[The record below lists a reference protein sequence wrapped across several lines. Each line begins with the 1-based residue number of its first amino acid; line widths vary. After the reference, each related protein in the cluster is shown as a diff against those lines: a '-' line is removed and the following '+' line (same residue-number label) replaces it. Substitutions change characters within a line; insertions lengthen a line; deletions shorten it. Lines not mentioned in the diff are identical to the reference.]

1 LDLKWTERYSD
12 PGRLRQ
18 EVRAMVDAF
27 VEALLGAI
35 PAPEIAGIY
44 FKGSAQKG
52 WDSPVDYVPELS
64 DVDVNLLFRDSSG
77 AERWLGTVESALD
90 VQRRMEEAY
99 RRRIPAPLHIPR
111 PQLVVLNKLREEPNY
126 CPSPKE
132 IVTTLYGEDYRDE
145 PRHDDR
151 RLREIDRADLLSHLP
166 FLETFPLHVVD
177 KPGTYVIAA
186 LRNLSWRVSPI
197 GPRMLS
203 ILGMPPK
210 KAWSLSRTQIIPLL
224 EDAGEGEL
232 AKDYA
237 TFYMRGWDYFLSGHR
252 DSAAARD
259 AVAAGVN
266 ALKISAA
273 RAEKIEFCA

>member
-1 LDLKWTERYSD
+1 
-12 PGRLRQ
+12 
-18 EVRAMVDAF
+18 MVDAF

-64 DVDVNLLFRDSSG
+64 DVDMHLLFRDSSR
-77 AERWLGTVESALD
+77 AEQWPGTVEKALEIQHR
-90 VQRRMEEAY
+90 VEEAY
-99 RRRIPAPLHIPR
+99 RRRIPAPIHVPQ
-111 PQLVVLNKLREEPNY
+111 PQLVVLNRLMQEPDY
-126 CPSPKE
+126 YPSPKE
-132 IVTTLYGEDYRDE
+132 TVTTLYGEEYPDE
-145 PRHDDR
+145 SYEDEK
-151 RLREIDRADLLSHLP
+151 RLREIDRAKLLSHLP
-166 FLETFPLHVVD
+166 VLETFPRHVVD
-177 KPGTYVIAA
+177 KPGPYVVAA
-186 LRNLSWRVSPI
+186 MKNLSWRVSPI

-203 ILGMPPK
+203 ILDMPPM
-210 KAWSLSRTQIIPLL
+210 KAWSLKRTQMIPLL
-224 EDAGEGEL
+224 EESGESEL
-232 AKDYA
+232 ARHYA
-237 TFYMRGWDYFLSGHR
+237 AFYLRGWDYFLSGHR